1 MSLGYCRDVR
11 WETYSYLAEYQ
22 LNASQGDNIMKKSL
36 IWTAAGVAAIGLAA
50 PAFAAHR
57 ADDVRP
63 VVSTPTVAT
72 VGSTVASSVA
82 SIAPSGNSVQP
93 VTVNSVSDD
102 AATHDSLDD

>member
-36 IWTAAGVAAIGLAA
+36 IWTAAGVVAIGLAA

-63 VVSTPTVAT
+63 VVSTPTTAT
-72 VGSTVASSVA
+72 VASTVAATSPTSNGVEA
-82 SIAPSGNSVQP
+82 I
-93 VTVNSVSDD
+93 TVNSVNSISDD
-102 AATHDSLDD
+102 PA